1 MTKARRRGARSA
13 DALDEILIQGIRIPC
28 ALGVTAAE
36 RKMRR
41 PVLID
46 LELGLDLERASRTD
60 RLSDTVDYG
69 AVYQLVEEVAN
80 LREYRLVES
89 LCEEIIEGIF
99 EAFPVDEIVI
109 TARKFAPLAGSV
121 EQTGVRLRRDR
132 SV

>member
-1 MTKARRRGARSA
+1 MSKARRRGVRPAGG
-13 DALDEILIQGIRIPC
+13 LDEILIQGIRIPC

-41 PVLID
+41 PILID

-109 TARKFAPLAGSV
+109 TARKFAPLPGSV